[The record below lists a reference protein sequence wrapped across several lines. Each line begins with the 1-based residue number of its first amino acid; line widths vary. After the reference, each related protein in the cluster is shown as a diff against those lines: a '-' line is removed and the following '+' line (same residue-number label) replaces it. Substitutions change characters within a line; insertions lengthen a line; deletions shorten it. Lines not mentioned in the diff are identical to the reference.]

1 VVFLVALIAHEVALV
16 EVSLVDKESYFID
29 QFNIPKNLK
38 DDGAYID
45 GFVYSKDSFF
55 EDVHFKK
62 DWLSIYQI
70 AQKAM
75 LINIS
80 DAIVM
85 NAKPKYALLSVAIP
99 IYFTKKQLSQ
109 LAKGFKD
116 IANRYNIEIIGGDTI
131 GNSKL
136 DITITLIS
144 KTTKPI
150 GRQRLPQHTT
160 KCHGALPSISLF
172 DRAIRAA
179 SANIESFPQGSF
191 PVCRSPPGK
200 LWE

>member
-1 VVFLVALIAHEVALV
+1 
-16 EVSLVDKESYFID
+16 VDKESYFID
-29 QFNIPKNLK
+29 QFNIRKNLK

-150 GRQRLPQHTT
+150 FRTGLKEGFLLGYT
-160 KCHGALPSISLF
+160 G
-172 DRAIRAA
+172 
-179 SANIESFPQGSF
+179 NIGEVGKDLAKVFENKKLNKKSKFIKPILRDNF
-191 PVCRSPPGK
+191 FIKPVNI
-200 LWE
+200 